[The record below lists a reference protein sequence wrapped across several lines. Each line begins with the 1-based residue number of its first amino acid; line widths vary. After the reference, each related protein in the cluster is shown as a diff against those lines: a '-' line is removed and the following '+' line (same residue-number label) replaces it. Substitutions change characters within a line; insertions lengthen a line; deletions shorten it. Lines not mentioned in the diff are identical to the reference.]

1 MQKSNVIKARELNG
15 WTLDEACK
23 HVGYANKGGLSK
35 LEARSMSD
43 RFLVSVNA
51 RVLCN
56 LSNGYGVSIE
66 YLLGLTNDPELSKSD
81 IERGAVLRAVH
92 DEIKTVSSDLAV
104 KINLALTE
112 ALKYKNMR
120 DELIDSSKMLID
132 SAQRM
137 IELNQEEFQ
146 DLRNG
151 ANFERHLI
159 NMKNLMKAQSDKIF
173 RDSRIAEMKSD
184 DSVLNDSQM
193 ILDLKFR
200 NQNS

>member
-35 LEARSMSD
+35 LEARSMTD
-43 RFLVSVNA
+43 RFLTSVNA
-51 RVLCN
+51 RVLRN

-81 IERGAVLRAVH
+81 MERGAVLRAVH
-92 DEIKTVSSDLAV
+92 DGMKTISGELAL
-104 KINLALTE
+104 KINHALTE
-112 ALKYKNMR
+112 AIRYKNMR
-120 DELIDSSKMLID
+120 DELIDASKMLID

-137 IELNQEEFQ
+137 IDLNQEEFQ

-151 ANFERHLI
+151 ANFERHLTTV
-159 NMKNLMKAQSDKIF
+159 KNLMKAQNDKIF
-173 RDSRIAEMKSD
+173 RDSKIAEMKSD
-184 DSVLNDSQM
+184 DAVLNDAQM
-193 ILDLKFR
+193 ILDLKFH
-200 NQNS
+200 NQNV